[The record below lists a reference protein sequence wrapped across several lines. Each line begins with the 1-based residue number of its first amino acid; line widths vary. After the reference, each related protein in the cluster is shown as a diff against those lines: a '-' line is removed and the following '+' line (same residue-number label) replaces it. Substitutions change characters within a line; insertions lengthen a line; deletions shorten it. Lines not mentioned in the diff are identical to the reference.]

1 MPLKK
6 RRIELHTMTDQL
18 LFVGGAAAGAAA
30 SHVQQSSDARA
41 SSALSSMQHEGARAN
56 APNAPNAPNAD
67 AARLGVLRD
76 AARSLSLA
84 MKTLRTLELSGQ
96 PAAPDV
102 GRGVD
107 FYDEVRRFEILLIE
121 RALQH
126 TGGSQVRAASLL
138 GLKTTTLNSKIK
150 GYRINSKESA

>member
-6 RRIELHTMTDQL
+6 RRIELHTVTDQL
-18 LFVGGAAAGAAA
+18 LFVGVGAGEAAA
-30 SHVQQSSDARA
+30 SSPDAGPTFDASSSPPRPAASREGGSDAR
-41 SSALSSMQHEGARAN
+41 
-56 APNAPNAPNAD
+56 
-67 AARLGVLRD
+67 ARLGVLRD
-76 AARSLSLA
+76 AARSLSRA
-84 MKTLRTLELSGQ
+84 MKTLRALELSG
-96 PAAPDV
+96 PAAAPDV

-121 RALQH
+121 RALLH

-150 GYRINSKESA
+150 GYRIDRKDSA